1 MKYFAIWK
9 RYSGLYCSHK
19 IVRNKDS
26 VGYIKT
32 NEQEMPVLT
41 RVLRTTRSNYPAWYQ
56 TAKISSL
63 DVTVRGSLVPSTD
76 GTISSSYTLQQK
88 MDIVISLLISEGFS
102 RQTGGKQVKLSTS
115 STENKSDGE
124 PVGKLLE
131 LLKTTQQR
139 VNLLENEF
147 EKVESENLHQD

>member
-1 MKYFAIWK
+1 
-9 RYSGLYCSHK
+9 
-19 IVRNKDS
+19 
-26 VGYIKT
+26 
-32 NEQEMPVLT
+32 
-41 RVLRTTRSNYPAWYQ
+41 
-56 TAKISSL
+56 
-63 DVTVRGSLVPSTD
+63 
-76 GTISSSYTLQQK
+76 

>member
-1 MKYFAIWK
+1 M
-9 RYSGLYCSHK
+9 
-19 IVRNKDS
+19 
-26 VGYIKT
+26 
-32 NEQEMPVLT
+32 
-41 RVLRTTRSNYPAWYQ
+41 
-56 TAKISSL
+56 

-88 MDIVISLLISEGFS
+88 MDILISLLISEGFS
-102 RQTGGKQVKLSTS
+102 RQTGAKSSTS